1 MYGLF
6 VVGSFADSLEIF
18 DVWSGSYDEGS
29 SMPKVSYDAGF
40 CCRIEMAFCR
50 PRLLGARKEY
60 AMGFSD
66 MGEYLRIYSRISFDS
81 AIYNVFV
88 NTKSQVGEGLEGGY
102 LRDPFRR
109 HERSGL
115 DICQTSLC

>member
-29 SMPKVSYDAGF
+29 SVPKVSYDTGF

-81 AIYNVFV
+81 AIYKVFI
-88 NTKSQVGEGLEGGY
+88 NTKSQVGTRGRLLEGPISAPRKIRPRY
-102 LRDPFRR
+102 LSDQ
-109 HERSGL
+109 S
-115 DICQTSLC
+115 C